1 MQLKTY
7 QQDALDQ
14 LERWLEALKDARCKR
29 ERVVNALEGTGVEVL
44 DELKNYPR
52 SAWKS
57 LKDRTV
63 LPAVQKQDGTPE
75 IPDYISRTAASGEP
89 VPHVCLKVPTG
100 GGKTLLGVAALERIK
115 QGTGFV
121 LWIVPTK
128 AIYEQT
134 IKAFRTREHPY
145 RQMLERLS
153 GGTIKLL
160 QKDDRFT
167 RQDVKSRLCVMLLM
181 LPSANRQK
189 GKDFLKIFRDN
200 GGYTSFFPEQ
210 DDAIANRDLAE
221 RRSDLEKN
229 ERGDWIKHS
238 LINVL
243 KLVRPTVI
251 LDEAHKAYGP
261 NDKNNQDFV
270 KSVNRLNPRFV
281 LELSATP
288 KLGISNV
295 LVNVSGTELQA
306 EEMIKLPIEIHSFSN
321 SDWKH
326 TLAETQ
332 KKLEQLENETRTL
345 QSKENRYVRPIAL
358 VRVQRTGKEQRSRG
372 YVHSEDVR
380 EYLRGNLAVPEA
392 RIRVQSSEHKE
403 LAREDLLSER
413 SPVRWILTKD
423 ALKEGWDCSFAYVL
437 ALLDNTTATTAMT
450 QMVGRIMRQPH
461 ARRIEARRA
470 LNQCYI
476 YCYNKDVGR
485 AVEGVKAGL
494 ESEGLTGLGE
504 TVHAHG
510 PGDVP
515 KPITVRR
522 RGAYGNLKIFL
533 PQVLHKKGKGWRPI
547 DYDRDVLSA
556 VSWDGIDAGEAVNL
570 DHEDTRREII
580 AAVDVQGGRN
590 VSDETFETGERMS
603 LDYFVRRLMD
613 VVPNPW
619 QAARI
624 AKSFLHKHEMSG
636 HAGSTLLNNR
646 VYLSEILRRVVKDD
660 VDAKAEAVFRTK
672 IVKDEVRFHLE
683 TDERLNYALGRSFE
697 VFVSKEEKTLQG
709 EHGSPIQR
717 SLFEPLFESGFNGLE
732 KNFALYLEKSNAVY
746 WWHRVAARQEYSLQG
761 WRRQRVYPDFVAC
774 RNDNGKLLILET
786 KGIHLKGSE
795 DASYKQKL
803 LTTLEKAYTGALERG
818 HMTVRTPP
826 ATFQMMFEDRWQEQ
840 VYELLE
846 QDEGYQPRNRQESR
860 PRGNARVRN

>member
-7 QQDALDQ
+7 QQNALDQ
-14 LERWLEALKDARCKR
+14 VERWLDALKDARGTR
-29 ERVVNALEGTGVEVL
+29 ERAAKALEETGVEVP
-44 DELKNYPR
+44 DELKNHPR
-52 SAWKS
+52 SAWEL
-57 LKDRTV
+57 LKKQAV
-63 LPAVQKQDGTPE
+63 LPAIQKRDGTLE
-75 IPDYISRTAASGEP
+75 IPDYVSRTAASGEP

-100 GGKTLLGVAALERIK
+100 GGKTLLGVAALARIR
-115 QGTGFV
+115 QDAGVV

-160 QKDDRFT
+160 QKDDRLT
-167 RQDVKSRLCVMLLM
+167 QQDVERRLCVMLLM
-181 LPSANRQK
+181 LPSANRQR
-189 GKDFLKIFRDN
+189 GKDFLKIFRDS

-210 DDAIANRDLAE
+210 DDATANRGLAKQYP
-221 RRSDLEKN
+221 DLEKN
-229 ERGDWIKHS
+229 ERGDWIRHS

-243 KLVRPTVI
+243 KLVRPTVV

-261 NDKNNQDFV
+261 NDETNQDFV
-270 KSVNRLNPRFV
+270 KSVNRLNPRLV

-295 LVNVSGTELQA
+295 LVNVSGTELQD

-332 KKLEQLENETRTL
+332 KKLEQLEHETRKL
-345 QSKENRYVRPIAL
+345 QSREHRYVRPIAL

-372 YVHSEDVR
+372 YVHAEDVR
-380 EYLRGNLAVPEA
+380 DYLIGNLAVPEA

-403 LAREDLLSER
+403 LAREDLVSEQC
-413 SPVRWILTKD
+413 PVRWILTKD

-437 ALLDNTTATTAMT
+437 VLLDNTTATTAMT

-461 ARRIEARRA
+461 ARRIEAHHA

-476 YCYNKDVGR
+476 YCYNKDVGK

-494 ESEGLTGLGE
+494 ENEGLTGLGD
-504 TVHAHG
+504 TVHAYG
-510 PGDVP
+510 PGDAP

-522 RGAYGNLKIFL
+522 RGDYSKLKIFL
-533 PQVLHKKGKGWRPI
+533 PHVLHKKRRGWRSI
-547 DYDRDVLSA
+547 DYDRDILSA
-556 VSWDGIDAGEAVNL
+556 VRWDEINAGEAVNP
-570 DHEDTRREII
+570 DDEDTTREII
-580 AAVDVQGGRN
+580 ATVDVQGGRN
-590 VSDETFETGERMS
+590 VSDETFDVGERLS
-603 LDYFVRRLMD
+603 LDYFVRRLTD

-624 AKSFLHKHEMSG
+624 AERFLRKHEMSG
-636 HAGSTLLNNR
+636 HAGSALLSNR
-646 VYLSEILRRVVKDD
+646 VYLSEILRRRVKDD

-672 IVKDEVRFHLE
+672 IDNNEVRFHLE
-683 TDERLNYALGRSFE
+683 TDEQLNYALGRSFE

-774 RNDNGKLLILET
+774 RNDDKLLILET

-795 DASYKQKL
+795 DTSYKQKL
-803 LTTLEKAYTGALERG
+803 LATLEKAYTGALERG
-818 HMTVRTPP
+818 HMTVGTPP
-826 ATFQMMFEDRWQEQ
+826 ATFRMMFEDRWQEQ
-840 VYELLE
+840 VCELLE
-846 QDEGYQPRNRQESR
+846 RDEGYRPRNRQASR
-860 PRGNARVRN
+860 PRGNARARN